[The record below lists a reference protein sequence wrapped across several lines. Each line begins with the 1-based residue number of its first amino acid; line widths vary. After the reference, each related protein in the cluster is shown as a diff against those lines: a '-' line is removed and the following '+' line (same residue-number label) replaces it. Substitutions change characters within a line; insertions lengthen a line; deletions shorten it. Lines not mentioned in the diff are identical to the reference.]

1 MSYELEFAYRV
12 RRALDQGTD
21 NLDVKTAARLQK
33 SRQAALDRVKVP
45 VGGLSLAGIGGFST
59 GHISRQ
65 ARGLLAAM
73 ALMIGAV
80 GTYYWNSAEQAAE
93 RAEIDSALLAD
104 EVPFT
109 AYLDQGFVEW
119 LDHLSQDEDS
129 DSSPQQ

>member
-21 NLDVKTAARLQK
+21 SLDARTAARLRK
-33 SRQAALDRVKVP
+33 SRQAALEHMRVP
-45 VGGLSLAGIGGFST
+45 VGGARLAGIGGFST
-59 GHISRQ
+59 EHLSRQ
-65 ARGLLAAM
+65 ARGLFAAM
-73 ALMIGAV
+73 ALLMGAV
-80 GTYYWNSAEQAAE
+80 GTYYWNSTEQAAE

-119 LDHLSQDEDS
+119 LDQLSQSQDEES
-129 DSSPQQ
+129 DS